1 MMQSME
7 GRKHALSHLIFQ
19 SDELVCHPQKADD
32 CDWTMFAADGKYKVI
47 C

>member
-7 GRKHALSHLIFQ
+7 GGMCALSPLFFQ

-32 CDWTMFAADGKYKVI
+32 CDWRIFAANDKYKVI